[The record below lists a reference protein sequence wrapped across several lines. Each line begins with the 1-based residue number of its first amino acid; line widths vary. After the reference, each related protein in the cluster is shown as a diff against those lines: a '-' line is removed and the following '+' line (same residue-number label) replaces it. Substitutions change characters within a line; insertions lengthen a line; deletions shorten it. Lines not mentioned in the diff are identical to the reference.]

1 MKYSSHAEYIR
12 PDGIEVPSA
21 TTLLKIINKPSLSK
35 WANYLGFKHLNVDA
49 VLNDYSRFGT
59 LVHEMI
65 NSFLSGGMYIYINM
79 GDINLTELKG
89 ALKSFRE
96 WYDNNIVEPI
106 YLEKKFV
113 SSRYGGTVDFY
124 GKVNGK
130 YTIIDFK
137 TSKKIRMTMFI
148 QLALYTMLLEE
159 KGETVEQVGI
169 LLCNATHKDIKIISR
184 KELDKYI
191 DLAKKLI
198 DFFEIYY
205 NINESDW
212 WDKII

>member
-1 MKYSSHAEYIR
+1 MKYSSHTEYIR

-21 TTLLKIINKPSLSK
+21 TTLLKIINKPALSK

-49 VLNDYSRFGT
+49 VLDDYSRFGT

-65 NSFLSGGMYIYINM
+65 NSFLNDGIYIYIHM

-96 WYDNNIVEPI
+96 WYDNNKVEPI

-159 KGETVEQVGI
+159 KGEKVEQVGI

-198 DFFEIYY
+198 DFFEVYY
-205 NINESDW
+205 NVNELDW
-212 WDKII
+212 GDKIL